1 MFGRTLTSILWGII
15 SDRYGRKPVIIV
27 GAITVYVHEVMLSL
41 AFKLYTICCPVTTML
56 FA

>member
-1 MFGRTLTSILWGII
+1 MLGRTLTSILWGII
-15 SDRYGRKPVIIV
+15 SDRYGRKSVIIV

-41 AFKLYTICCPVTTML
+41 AFKLYVICCPVTTML